1 MARVEPIG
9 RRQLIVGAAAAVAA
23 SRLRSAALPAPSPR
37 QVAGLVDDPFTLGVA
52 TGDPTASGF
61 VAWTRVAPEP
71 TAGGGVGPEPVAVG
85 WEVAA
90 DAGFGRVLRS
100 GTVTA
105 VADLA
110 HTVHV
115 DVDGLDPDGEWWV
128 RFTADGFDSPVG
140 RGRTLP
146 VSGTTPLRFGFA
158 SCQRYSDGYYTAL
171 RGLAGEDCDLWLH
184 LGDYIYENDN
194 EGPVRTEPGECFT
207 LADYRN
213 RYALYKSD
221 ADLQAAHQ
229 SAPVVPVWDDHEVDN
244 NYADEVG
251 QAGQTPA
258 QILARRAAGYRAW
271 FEHQP
276 VRLAAPTGP
285 DLVIHRRLAWGEL
298 ATFHMLDTRQF
309 RDPAPCG
316 GGLTDCPDRLGGDRT
331 LLGVDQRT
339 WLGDSLG
346 GSKAVW
352 DVIGQQVVFAPLPFG
367 GNFNTD
373 QWDGYPQE
381 RERVWDLLKGRPNPV
396 VVTGDIHASGAARL
410 HDVLDDVAT
419 ERIGTEL
426 VGTSVSTTF
435 NPALVEPAEALVG
448 GLPYIDYVNAGE
460 RGYVVVDL
468 TAQAM
473 RADFKVV
480 SDPTVLGGTVSS
492 RFVYEVDARVEASA
506 PTAPASPPAEP
517 VPAPAAFTG

>member
-1 MARVEPIG
+1 M
-9 RRQLIVGAAAAVAA
+9 AAA
-23 SRLRSAALPAPSPR
+23 RLRSAGLPGPNPR
-37 QVAGLVDDPFTLGVA
+37 RQARLVEDPFALGVA
-52 TGDPTASGF
+52 TGDPTSAGF
-61 VAWTRVAPEP
+61 VAWTRLAPDP
-71 TAGGGVGPEPVAVG
+71 TAGGGVGPEPVTVG

-90 DAGFGRVLRS
+90 DAQFGRVLRS

-105 VADLA
+105 VAELA

-115 DVDGLDPDGEWWV
+115 DVDGLDPDGEWFV

-146 VSGTTPLRFGFA
+146 TGGTTPMRFGFA

-171 RGLAGEDCDLWLH
+171 RGLAEENCDLWLH
-184 LGDYIYENDN
+184 LGDYIYENN
-194 EGPVRTEPGECFT
+194 NQGPVRTQPGECFT

-221 ADLQAAHQ
+221 TDLQAAHQ
-229 SAPVVPVWDDHEVDN
+229 AAPVVPVWDDHEIDN

-276 VRLAAPTGP
+276 VRLTAPTGP
-285 DLVIHRRLAWGEL
+285 DLQIHRRFAWGDL
-298 ATFHMLDTRQF
+298 VTFHMLDTRQY

-316 GGLTDCPDRLGGDRT
+316 GGLTDCPERTGVDRT
-331 LLGVDQRT
+331 LLGADQRD
-339 WLGDSLG
+339 WLDDSLTA
-346 GSKAVW
+346 SAAVW
-352 DVIGQQVVFAPLPFG
+352 DVIGQQVVFTPLPFG
-367 GNFNTD
+367 ASYNTD

-381 RERVWDLLKGRPNPV
+381 RQRVWDSLKGRPNPV
-396 VVTGDIHASGAARL
+396 VVTGDIHASGVARL
-410 HDVLDDVAT
+410 HDVLEDAST
-419 ERIGTEL
+419 ERVGTEL
-426 VGTSVSTTF
+426 VGTSISTSF
-435 NPALVEPAEALVG
+435 NPALVEPAEGLIR
-448 GLPYIDYVNAGE
+448 GLPYIDYANAGS

-468 TAQAM
+468 TAERL

-480 SDPTVLGGTVSS
+480 SDATVPGGTISS
-492 RFVYEVDARVEASA
+492 DFVYEVDARVEAQVPVD
-506 PTAPASPPAEP
+506 PTGPPPGPGAPPAEP
-517 VPAPAAFTG
+517 IPGPADFTG